1 MADQSGST
9 PPDELALKQPLW
21 TSTNVEARLSDTFSS
36 EDRHFASVLLAGL
49 MGEDPGGDPE
59 VSDLATC
66 RLMLAAIKVS
76 EGDLAKLSLWVAAAR
91 EDPRDLIAAAEYR
104 RRLQDEGAQAD
115 EADLAEYLVWVADQ

>member
-1 MADQSGST
+1 MSDSVESSY
-9 PPDELALKQPLW
+9 DELALKQPLW
-21 TSTNVEARLSDTFSS
+21 TSSVVEARLRDSFSGD
-36 EDRHFASVLLAGL
+36 DRHAAAVLLSGL

-76 EGDLAKLSLWVAAAR
+76 EGDPARLSLWVESAR

-104 RRLQDEGAQAD
+104 RRLQGEGVGAED
-115 EADLAEYLVWVADQ
+115 ADLAEYLSWAQGR

>member
-1 MADQSGST
+1 MSDTAKSIH
-9 PPDELALKQPLW
+9 DELALKQPLW
-21 TSTNVEARLSDTFSS
+21 TGSVVEARLHGAFT
-36 EDRHFASVLLAGL
+36 EAERHAAAVLLSGL

-76 EGDLAKLSLWVAAAR
+76 EGDLTKLSLWVEAAR

-104 RRLQDEGAQAD
+104 RRLQGEGAGAHD
-115 EADLAEYLVWVADQ
+115 ADLAEYLSWAQGL